1 MHMVQPS
8 DGLNPKQ
15 QWFGNLVLGGMAAS
29 TAYRAAGYKATTN
42 AAAEA
47 NGSRLIKTNR
57 VAAYLTAKRAAAAER
72 SELSL
77 ASVLKDVVRLANDER
92 VERSSRVA
100 AFKLLL
106 EHVARSTP
114 PASRPLP
121 VPEAADEDDLD
132 RRGLAI
138 VDAMLAGQITPAQA
152 NEMAQVV
159 TLGVNIAHGATL
171 GADLCRYDAPPA
183 VPLAS
188 DRPPTMPKWLKRD
201 LPVHVAR

>member
-57 VAAYLTAKRAAAAER
+57 VAAYLTARRAAAAER

-77 ASVLKDVVRLANDER
+77 AGILKDLARLSNDEQIDGSAR
-92 VERSSRVA
+92 VS

-114 PASRPLP
+114 PVRSPLP
-121 VPEAADEDDLD
+121 VPETADED
-132 RRGLAI
+132 
-138 VDAMLAGQITPAQA
+138 
-152 NEMAQVV
+152 
-159 TLGVNIAHGATL
+159 
-171 GADLCRYDAPPA
+171 
-183 VPLAS
+183 
-188 DRPPTMPKWLKRD
+188 
-201 LPVHVAR
+201 